1 MWVCF
6 AQYRC
11 LRHWTKHTTKR
22 QTVSCL
28 PQLSGG
34 RTLIPRVGMNDV
46 AVFVSPG
53 DFLVAE
59 LNTFQV
65 VMLLSGRIL
74 DVVHKRSDSDQLDV
88 IKRDVEVLHFLTGI
102 VDAVK
107 LKFCRFQG
115 LSGGHSFVEIR
126 AGRIDFFG
134 KRKRLVSTGTG
145 QFAGVIVG
153 RDVHIVIQRHHF
165 DATFAPLNVHG
176 TFDIRAAVIFQP
188 EISRNSHENYS
199 PC

>member
-1 MWVCF
+1 
-6 AQYRC
+6 
-11 LRHWTKHTTKR
+11 
-22 QTVSCL
+22 
-28 PQLSGG
+28 
-34 RTLIPRVGMNDV
+34 MNDV

-145 QFAGVIVG
+145 QFAVLLSVG
-153 RDVHIVIQRHHF
+153 MY
-165 DATFAPLNVHG
+165 T
-176 TFDIRAAVIFQP
+176 
-188 EISRNSHENYS
+188 S
-199 PC
+199 